1 MKIGFDARAIN
12 LYNGTGI
19 GTYTQNILK
28 HILNL
33 DKENFYH
40 IYWWGEN
47 YSNFSKD
54 NSKIILTSKRRKH
67 FYEEYYFPYNLSKE
81 NVDLYHVPQNGMG
94 LSKNTSCKK
103 VVTVH
108 DLIPY
113 TMPETVGK
121 GYLKKFLKN
130 MPQLIY
136 DADAIITVS
145 EYSKKDIL
153 RFFPID
159 EKKIFVTHLAA
170 DEKYKPLNKDKCNYI
185 LKNYYDIDYPFI
197 LYIGGFS
204 PRKNIKSLLISFS
217 KIYKKLDKDYKI
229 VIVGANKNGSKI
241 LIDMAKKLNI
251 ESKVVFTGFVPENH
265 LPILYNSCETF
276 VYPSLYEGFGL
287 PPLEAMCCGAPIIT
301 SNITSIPEVVGDG
314 GLLID
319 PNDINEFSN
328 ALEKTL
334 LDISFRYELQKKA
347 LKRSSLYSWE
357 NTARNTLK
365 VYNNIIYNNI

>member
-33 DKENFYH
+33 DKKNSYH

-47 YSNFSKD
+47 YNNFLKD
-54 NSKIILTSKRRKH
+54 NSKVILTSKKRKS
-67 FYEEYYFPYNLSKE
+67 FYEEYYFPVNLNKE
-81 NVDLYHVPQNGMG
+81 GVDLYHVPQNGMG

-103 VVTVH
+103 IITVH

-113 TMPETVGK
+113 TMPETVGR

-153 RFFPID
+153 KFFPMD
-159 EKKIFVTHLAA
+159 EKKIFVTPLAA
-170 DEKYKPLNKDKCNYI
+170 DEKYKPLNKDMCNYI
-185 LKNYYDIDYPFI
+185 LNHYYNIDYPFI

-217 KIYKKLDKDYKI
+217 KIYKNLDENYKL
-229 VIVGANKNGSKI
+229 VIVGSNKNGTKI
-241 LIDMAKKLNI
+241 LLDMAKDLNI
-251 ESKVVFTGFVPENH
+251 ESKIVFTGFVPEEH
-265 LPILYNSCETF
+265 LPVLYNSCETF

-287 PPLEAMCCGAPIIT
+287 PPLEAMCCGTPVIT
-301 SNITSIPEVVGDG
+301 SNVTSIPEVVGDG
-314 GLLID
+314 GLLIN
-319 PNDINEFSN
+319 PNDIDELSN
-328 ALEKTL
+328 SLERTL
-334 LDISFRYELQKKA
+334 LDIPFKLNLKKKA
-347 LKRSSLYSWE
+347 LEKSHIYSWE
-357 NTARNTLK
+357 NTAKSTLK
-365 VYNNIIYNNI
+365 VYNSILCDNI